1 MAIITTAVEPFNSS
15 IPGQVH
21 LRSSSR
27 VSATKSP
34 SFRSQPFFHAIR
46 NAIAIATVQTTNFV
60 NSFTFYHTAGGGGG
74 IRTPDSALVGITV
87 FKTAAFNRSATPPNS
102 A

>member
-21 LRSSSR
+21 LRNSSR
-27 VSATKSP
+27 VSATKPP
-34 SFRSQPFFHAIR
+34 SFRSQPFFHAMP
-46 NAIAIATVQTTNFV
+46 NAIAIPKVQTNSFV
-60 NSFTFYHTAGGGGG
+60 NSFTFYNIAGGGGG
-74 IRTPDSALVGITV
+74 IRTPDSDLVGITV